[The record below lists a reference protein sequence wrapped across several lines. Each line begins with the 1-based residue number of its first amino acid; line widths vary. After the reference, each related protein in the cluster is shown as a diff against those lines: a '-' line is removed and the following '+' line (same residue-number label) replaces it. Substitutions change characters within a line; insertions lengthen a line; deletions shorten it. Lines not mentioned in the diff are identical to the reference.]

1 MVPMMLHSRLT
12 PQSQN
17 QARRVWSL
25 TLLSMVLLGAV
36 ATPSVEARPQRS
48 PLFTSQLTLQPKPR
62 QVAQTRLP
70 RLVDQRVRR
79 EAAQQLGTAPRRLTV
94 VSYSAETWPDKC
106 LGLAAPNE
114 RCMGGETKGWR
125 VEITDGQQNKVYRT
139 DAKAQTIKLEVKDQS
154 NLLPEV
160 SDRLL
165 QTVSKQAGVP
175 ISTLKITETKPATF
189 DGCMGIYKPG
199 QMCTRIAIAGWQ
211 VVVAGEKQSWVY
223 HVSEDA
229 TRIAQNTTAS
239 GSKGEIFVS
248 FIPAENQAP
257 APDDPNI
264 VLWQSV
270 SGGIAGITTDTFLT
284 TDGVIYRQTS
294 RMGTP
299 TTAKPEIVKRIST
312 QQVQQLQQV
321 LENQQ
326 FPNLR
331 GLRYLT
337 SAALADYPTTTL
349 QAMGSTVEYIDIEK
363 GDLPV
368 ALQAVIQSWEGLQP

>member
-1 MVPMMLHSRLT
+1 MVPMMVYSRLT
-12 PQSQN
+12 PQSQK

-36 ATPSVEARPQRS
+36 ATPSVNARPQPS
-48 PLFTSQLTLQPKPR
+48 PLFTSQLTSQLKPR
-62 QVAQTRLP
+62 QTAQTRLP

-125 VEITDGQQNKVYRT
+125 VEVTDGQQNKVYRT
-139 DAKAQTIKLEVKDQS
+139 DAKAQTIKLEVQQDQS

-160 SDRLL
+160 SERLL
-165 QTVSKQAGVP
+165 QTVAKDAGVP
-175 ISTLKITETKPATF
+175 ASTLKITETKPATF

-211 VVVAGEKQSWVY
+211 VIVAGEKQSWVY

-239 GSKGEIFVS
+239 GSKGEIFIS
-248 FIPAENQAP
+248 FIPAENEKP
-257 APDDPNI
+257 ISDDQNI
-264 VLWQSV
+264 VLRQSV
-270 SGGIAGITTDTFLT
+270 SGGIAGITTETFLT
-284 TDGVIYRQTS
+284 SDGVIYQQTS
-294 RMGTP
+294 RMGTSTGEP
-299 TTAKPEIVKRIST
+299 TIVKRISQ
-312 QQVQQLQQV
+312 QQVQQLQQA
-321 LENQQ
+321 LETQQ
-326 FPNLR
+326 FPNFR

-337 SAALADYPTTTL
+337 SAAFADYPTTTL

-363 GDLPV
+363 GDLPA